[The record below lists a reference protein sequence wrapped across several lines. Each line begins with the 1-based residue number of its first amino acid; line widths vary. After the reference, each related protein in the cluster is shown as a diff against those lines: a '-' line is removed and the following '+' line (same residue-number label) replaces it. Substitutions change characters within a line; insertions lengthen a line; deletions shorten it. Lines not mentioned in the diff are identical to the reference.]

1 MSADALP
8 FDPNAP
14 LVASGN
20 LRRRALVS
28 RVATGGATVAAFFAV
43 VVLGILVFSVAQKG
57 AGAISWD
64 FLTKA
69 PPLPGQSG
77 GGIGPAIVGTALIVA
92 VASLIAAPVGILLAL
107 FLVEF
112 APPVVAKP
120 VQMLVDLL
128 NGMPSII
135 IGLFIFGLLVSGHHQ
150 SGFAG
155 AVALSIIML
164 PLVARSTQEIL
175 LLAPQSMRDAADAL
189 GVSRWRAV
197 VGVVL
202 PSAMGGIVTGTVLAI
217 ARAAGET
224 APLIFTTS
232 IFAGTYSF
240 DLFGDGRQGIPNIP
254 VTIFQLSEEPDPAA
268 HQRAWGA
275 ALVLLV
281 FILLANIA
289 ARTLLARQQR
299 KLNRT

>member
-1 MSADALP
+1 MNHLP
-8 FDPNAP
+8 FDPGAP

-20 LRRRALVS
+20 LRRRELVS
-28 RVATGGATVAAFFAV
+28 RVATGGATLGAFFAV
-43 VVLGILVFSVAQKG
+43 LVLGILVFSVAQRG

-64 FLTKA
+64 FLTQS
-69 PPLPGQSG
+69 PPLPGQPG
-77 GGIGPAIVGTALIVA
+77 GGIGPAILGTVIIVA
-92 VASLIAAPVGILLAL
+92 VATLIAAPIGVLVAV

-120 VQMLVDLL
+120 VQTLLDLL

-135 IGLFIFGLLVSGHHQ
+135 IGLFVFGLLVAGHHQ

-155 AVALSIIML
+155 AVALAILML

-175 LLAPQSMRDAADAL
+175 LLQPQQMRDAADAL

-202 PSAMGGIVTGTVLAI
+202 PGAMGGIVTGTVLAI

-224 APLIFTTS
+224 APLIFTCS
-232 IFAGTYSF
+232 IFAGTLSV
-240 DLFGDGRQGIPNIP
+240 DLFGSDRQGLPNIP
-254 VTIFQLSEEPDPAA
+254 VTIFQLSEDPDPAA
-268 HQRAWGA
+268 HERAWGA

-281 FILLANIA
+281 FILIANVV

-299 KLNRT
+299 RLHRS

>member
-1 MSADALP
+1 MSAGTLP

-20 LRRRALVS
+20 LRRRHAVS
-28 RVATGGATVAAFFAV
+28 RLATGGATAAAFFAV
-43 VVLGILVFSVAQKG
+43 VVLGILIFSVAQRG
-57 AGAISWD
+57 AGALSWD
-64 FLTKA
+64 FFTKS
-69 PPLPGQSG
+69 PPLFGGPG
-77 GGIGPAIVGTALIVA
+77 GGIAPMIVGTAIIVG
-92 VASLIAAPVGILLAL
+92 VATLIAAPLGILVAI

-112 APPVVAKP
+112 APPWLARP
-120 VQMLVDLL
+120 IQLLLDLL

-135 IGLFIFGLLVSGHHQ
+135 IGLFVFGLLVAGHHQ

-175 LLAPQSMRDAADAL
+175 LLQPAAMRDAADAL

-197 VGVVL
+197 IGVVL
-202 PSAMGGIVTGTVLAI
+202 PSAAGGIVTGTVLAI

-224 APLIFTTS
+224 APLLFASS
-232 IFAGTYSF
+232 IFANTVSV
-240 DLFGDGRQGIPNIP
+240 DLFGANRQGLPNIP
-254 VTIFQLSEEPDPAA
+254 VMIFTLSDQPDPAG
-268 HQRAWGA
+268 HERAWGA
-275 ALVLLV
+275 ALVLLA
-281 FILLANIA
+281 FILIANIV
-289 ARTLLARQQR
+289 ARTLLARSQR